1 MDHFLIL
8 LAGLAFFLFGME
20 KLGALLYSYT
30 GGDLEKKIEK
40 YTRNDFTKVIA
51 GFFVTT
57 LFQSSSATTVI
68 LVSMTSV
75 GLISVVQSISFLVGA
90 NIGSITTAW
99 IVAIKITRFG
109 IYLFTFGLIGKL
121 VFKNRKLKD
130 VGSFLVGLGL
140 IFFGLEMMSGALG
153 FLRDNPDVVDFLS
166 KFDAG
171 SSVLSMVLLTLF
183 GVLFTALIQ
192 SSGATAAMVIAVA
205 AQGLIS
211 IHSGAAIVLGSTLG
225 TTVTAFL
232 ASLGSSAEGKRTAFL
247 QVFMNVVEM
256 AAGIVIF
263 YPSVMLLI
271 KFGETVG
278 NVDAGFLIAVYMTFL
293 KIMLAF
299 IVFPFRKKFASVAQR
314 LIKKKFRLIRTPIM
328 IPEIEKG
335 DFNETIIK
343 KLTPATETYMK
354 YLADMLAYSYIVT
367 RKPGYRSLF
376 QKVVRYE
383 QVLDAGHNDMVKK
396 INLSCNDNTKV
407 LWLFLKISDEAE
419 SMGDHAREIAKYGV
433 RLENTK
439 NKLTKEQKQLI
450 HDCYIKIFMQ
460 FHEVCVK
467 KNYSKELLSNSEN
480 IERYLRAKKR
490 EFYFTLCSE
499 HDHDQKKRLIIV
511 DLLSEYSKF
520 NHSIKRII
528 QVNLDYA
535 EGKSVY
541 LWQNRGENGV

>member
-1 MDHFLIL
+1 ML

-30 GGDLEKKIEK
+30 GGTLEKKIEK
-40 YTRNDFTKVIA
+40 YTKNDFTKVIA
-51 GFFVTT
+51 GFIVTT

-75 GLISVVQSISFLVGA
+75 GLISVVQSISFLIGA

-121 VFKNRKLKD
+121 VFKKRKLKD
-130 VGSFLVGLGL
+130 AGVFMVGLGL
-140 IFFGLEMMSGALG
+140 IFFGLETMSGALG
-153 FLRDNPDVVDFLS
+153 FLRDNPAVVEFLS
-166 KFDAG
+166 GFDAA
-171 SSVLSMVLLTLF
+171 SSVFSMVLLTLF

-256 AAGIVIF
+256 VAGVIIF
-263 YPSVMLLI
+263 YPSIMLLV

-278 NVDAGFLIAVYMTFL
+278 NVEAGFMIAVYMTFL
-293 KIMLAF
+293 KILLTVT
-299 IVFPFRKKFASVAQR
+299 VFPFRQYFASVAQKV
-314 LIKKKFRLIRTPIM
+314 IKKKFRLIRTPIV
-328 IPEIEKG
+328 IPEIG
-335 DFNETIIK
+335 SSDTSETIIE
-343 KLTPATETYMK
+343 KLTPATEIYMK
-354 YLADMLAYSYIVT
+354 YLTDMLAYSYIVI

-376 QKVVRYE
+376 EKVERYE
-383 QVLDAGHNDMVKK
+383 QVLDDGHNDMVKK
-396 INLSCNDNTKV
+396 INLSCNDNTRV

-433 RLENTK
+433 RLENTR
-439 NKLTKEQKQLI
+439 NKLNEEQKQLI
-450 HDCYIKIFMQ
+450 HGCFVKVFMQ

-467 KNYSKELLSNSEN
+467 KNYTKELLSKSED

-528 QVNLDYA
+528 QVNLDHA

-541 LWQNRGENGV
+541 LWQHRGENGV

>member
-1 MDHFLIL
+1 ML

-30 GGDLEKKIEK
+30 GGNLEEKIEK
-40 YTRNDFTKVIA
+40 YTKNDFTKVIT
-51 GFFVTT
+51 GFVVTT

-75 GLISVVQSISFLVGA
+75 GLISVAQSISFLIGA

-99 IVAIKITRFG
+99 IVAVKITRFG

-121 VFKNRKLKD
+121 IFKNRKLKD
-130 VGSFLVGLGL
+130 VGMFMIGLGL

-153 FLRDNPDVVDFLS
+153 FLKDSPDIVKFLS
-166 KFDAG
+166 GFDAA
-171 SSVLSMVLLTLF
+171 SSVFSMGFLVLF

-256 AAGIVIF
+256 AAGIIIF
-263 YPSVMLLI
+263 YPSVMFLL
-271 KFGETVG
+271 KFGKAVG
-278 NVDAGFLIAVYMTFL
+278 NVEAGFMIAVYMTFL
-293 KIMLAF
+293 KIMLVF
-299 IVFPFRKKFASVAQR
+299 TVFPFRRYFASVAEKI
-314 LIKKKFRLIRTPIM
+314 IKKKFRLIRTPIV

-335 DFNETIIK
+335 DSTEAVFE
-343 KLTPATETYMK
+343 KLTPAIETYME
-354 YLADMLAYSYIVT
+354 YLTDMLAYSYIVT

-376 QKVVRYE
+376 EKVERYE
-383 QVLDAGHNDMVKK
+383 QVLDAGHLDMVKK
-396 INLSCNDNTKV
+396 INRSCNDSAKV
-407 LWLFLKISDEAE
+407 LWLFLKISDEVE

-439 NKLTKEQKQLI
+439 NELSKEQRQLI
-450 HDCYIKIFMQ
+450 HNCFVKIFMQ
-460 FHEVCVK
+460 FHEVCIK
-467 KNYSKELLSNSEN
+467 KNYSEELVTNSES
-480 IERYLRAKKR
+480 IERYLRNKKR

-499 HDHDQKKRLIIV
+499 HDHDHKKRLIIV

-520 NHSIKRII
+520 NHSIKRIL
-528 QVNLDYA
+528 QVNLDYVG
-535 EGKSVY
+535 GKDVY
-541 LWQNRGENGV
+541 LWENRKKDGI